1 MTLTTSDCEKWKICH
16 SPIFF
21 FRTVMEKERN
31 PDCHTVSRLKELS
44 RDAPRSVSAGLMHG
58 SLFAAKTD
66 ALKMCD

>member
-1 MTLTTSDCEKWKICH
+1 
-16 SPIFF
+16 
-21 FRTVMEKERN
+21 MEKERN